1 MAGQGYLQDDRPDFP
16 KILEFFTDPR
26 TEDLQARQHALLK
39 RIVQKCQ
46 HGFRLRELPVV
57 AELLDIVPKRI
68 EGLIEKDAEES
79 EELERTLCNIIRIT
93 AKPNL
98 RQKANE
104 ELLAPGLKAAA
115 QILEKLLLLQSSTS
129 VRVAV
134 EATRALT
141 AIATPEDTSAAGKAQ
156 KKLNRKLLLEANAV
170 QATCAKVEENAN
182 IILAID
188 DDGTERKVFDARA
201 TVDFIDA
208 DTSDDEDVTMSRS
221 SSRGGRRRK
230 PRSAK
235 TDALFSDVLSYST
248 HKRTLEYAQSQ
259 VLRSLVHLLRELS
272 TDAQSSFDLVECGGA
287 RAAAAGGK
295 QGRARRRRA
304 LHHDVRDS

>member
-1 MAGQGYLQDDRPDFP
+1 MAGQGFAADDRPDFP

-68 EGLIEKDAEES
+68 EGLVEKDAEES

-115 QILEKLLLLQSSTS
+115 QILEKLLQLQASPA

-156 KKLNRKLLLEANAV
+156 KKLNR
-170 QATCAKVEENAN
+170 
-182 IILAID
+182 
-188 DDGTERKVFDARA
+188 
-201 TVDFIDA
+201 
-208 DTSDDEDVTMSRS
+208 
-221 SSRGGRRRK
+221 
-230 PRSAK
+230 
-235 TDALFSDVLSYST
+235 
-248 HKRTLEYAQSQ
+248 
-259 VLRSLVHLLRELS
+259 
-272 TDAQSSFDLVECGGA
+272 
-287 RAAAAGGK
+287 
-295 QGRARRRRA
+295 
-304 LHHDVRDS
+304 